1 MSLASYKFR
10 KPARP
15 VSRVFVHCSASDN
28 PAHDNVATIDKWHK
42 ERGWSG
48 SGYHFFIRKS
58 GLLEIGRDIELTPVA
73 QAGNNIDTI
82 AICLH
87 GLKVE
92 NFTQG
97 QFNTLKTLCDQINA
111 AYDGATTFHGHCE
124 VARKACPVF
133 DYRNVLGIDPKGHL
147 PMRLATATI
156 EVPHVA
162 GIEHLEEPDL
172 RGPSL
177 LQFGDKGGGVEQL
190 QKRLAVLGYF
200 PGKIDGDFGGKTRA
214 AVLAF
219 QADNHLVTD
228 GKFGTSSRE
237 AIAKAKRA
245 PVSQPR
251 SLATLASLAAD
262 GSAIAQ
268 TSRSTQIAG
277 ALLSAAG
284 VLTSLNDAS
293 GVLGRLTQSMGAIG
307 DVLDGLGQWQGAGL
321 AAAGM
326 YVVLR
331 SLKAG
336 RTHVEDYR
344 SGKTA

>member
-1 MSLASYKFR
+1 MSYTFR
-10 KPARP
+10 KPKRP
-15 VSRVFVHCSASDN
+15 VTRIFLHCSASDN
-28 PAHDNVATIDKWHK
+28 PAHDNVATMDKWHK

-48 SGYHFFIRKS
+48 VGYHLFIRKS
-58 GLLEIGRDIELTPVA
+58 GLLEIGRDIEVTPAA
-73 QAGNNIDTI
+73 QAGNNTGTI

-92 NFTQG
+92 NFTQA
-97 QFNTLKTLCDQINA
+97 QFNTLKTLCDQING
-111 AYDGATTFHGHCE
+111 AYGGKVTFHGHCE

-133 DYRNVLGIDPKGHL
+133 DYRKVLGLDAKGKL
-147 PMRLATATI
+147 PVRPTAATI

-162 GIEHLEEPDL
+162 GIEHLEEPDV

-177 LQFGDKGGGVEQL
+177 LQFGDKGGGVEEL
-190 QKRLAVLGYF
+190 QKRLAILGYF

-214 AVLAF
+214 SVLAF
-219 QADNHLVTD
+219 QADNQLMTD

-237 AIAKAKRA
+237 AMAQAKRA
-245 PVSQPR
+245 PVSEPR
-251 SLATLASLAAD
+251 SIATLASLAAD
-262 GSAIAQ
+262 GSTIAQ

-277 ALLSAAG
+277 ALLSMTG
-284 VLTSLNDAS
+284 VLTSLNDVS
-293 GVLGRLTQSMGAIG
+293 GVLGKLTSSMGAIG

-321 AAAGM
+321 AALGM